1 MPAMLVPKN
10 QVQSWRSLAASALG
24 FSHSGVRDLYQS
36 FGYPQII
43 HVHEYFGMYERNDIA
58 NRIIGAFPRGTW
70 RDEPTIRDD
79 AGTSP
84 DPSDAEYSPFVEA
97 VHDLFKKH
105 KIAHYLERAD
115 RLASIGHYG
124 ILLLGFSGI
133 DEFDQPLSSGPNSL
147 MYLAPY
153 GEPAITV
160 NKWCTDQHDPR
171 YGKPEL
177 YNIAYKAV
185 GAAPAMPMKAMRVH
199 HSRVLHIAEQLD
211 QDEVF
216 GMPRLKPVFN
226 RLKDLEKVVGGAAE
240 MFWLTADRGMLLS
253 VDKDMDI
260 SEDQKLAIEK
270 QIENYQNKTQR
281 YFIAKGIDAKPLGTE
296 QIDPMPN
303 ATVLLDLIAGTVG
316 IPKRILLGTERG
328 ELASSQDENNWA
340 QRIGERRNTWAAPMV
355 LLPLI
360 KRLVDAG
367 ALPQPEG
374 NIVCEWAKSDTMNE
388 SEKADVAVKKAT
400 AISTY
405 ASGFNSETVVPIA
418 EFREQVLGL
427 DPISEYDVAVDLT
440 DIPDPAATAGNPAN
454 DIQPAVGD
462 RPIDKANAAEK
473 KTLYVSRAVK
483 NVSSIKAWAKSQG
496 FKNVQDDLHVTI
508 TYSILKVDWSEVG
521 DAWTGCAPSDENL
534 TIGSS
539 QARAMERFGDA
550 IVLKFSNDDLHARHN
565 QIIWAGAAHGFAEYQ
580 PHVTISYKE
589 PGLDLSK
596 VVPYAGAIVLGPE
609 AFAEIDEDAT

>member
-1 MPAMLVPKN
+1 MYRPGGAWRHLRWAFRMQAVAIYINRSAIPKRFKCQN
-10 QVQSWRSLAASALG
+10 TSACT
-24 FSHSGVRDLYQS
+24 
-36 FGYPQII
+36 
-43 HVHEYFGMYERNDIA
+43 

-84 DPSDAEYSPFVEA
+84 DPDDEEHSPFVEA
-97 VHDLFKKH
+97 VHDLFAKH

-115 RLASIGHYG
+115 RLASVGHYG
-124 ILLLGFSGI
+124 ILLLGFDGD
-133 DEFDQPLSSGPNSL
+133 DEFNLPLSGGANSL

-153 GEPAITV
+153 GEPAITI
-160 NKWCTDQHDPR
+160 NKWCTDPRNPR

-177 YNIAYKAV
+177 YNIAYKAI
-185 GAAPAMPMKAMRVH
+185 GGAPAMPMKAMQVH

-240 MFWLTADRGMLLS
+240 MFWLTADRGMMLS

-260 SEDQKLAIEK
+260 SDEMKTQIEN

-340 QRIGERRNTWAAPMV
+340 QRIGERRSTWAAPMV
-355 LLPLI
+355 LLPLL
-360 KRLVDAG
+360 KRLIEAG
-367 ALPQPEG
+367 ALPKPEG
-374 NIVCEWAKSDTMNE
+374 EIVCEWAKSDTMNE
-388 SEKADVAVKKAT
+388 SEKAEVAVKKAT
-400 AISTY
+400 AIATY
-405 ASGFNSETVVPIA
+405 SGGFNSESVVPIA

-427 DPISEYDVAVDLT
+427 DPVSEYADEVDLI
-440 DIPDPAATAGNPAN
+440 DIPEDAPVDPAN
-454 DIQPAVGD
+454 DDEPEIGK
-462 RPIDKANAAEK
+462 RPVDLANAAEK

-496 FKNVQDDLHVTI
+496 FKNIQADLHVTVV
-508 TYSILKVDWSEVG
+508 YSILKVDWSDIG
-521 DAWTGCAPSDENL
+521 DAWMGCVPSDETL
-534 TIGSS
+534 AIGSS

-550 IVLKFSNDDLHARHN
+550 IVLKFSNDDLWSRHN
-565 QIIWAGAAHGFAEYQ
+565 QIILAGAAHGFKEYQ
-580 PHVTISYKE
+580 PHITISYKE

-596 VVPYAGAIVLGPE
+596 VKPYTGAIVLGPE
-609 AFAEIDEDAT
+609 AFAEIDEEVT